1 MRQLRCLGVMETVH
15 IRRLGFPIRV
25 KFDSFLE
32 RFVKSSVLIANDA
45 QFVILE

>member
-32 RFVKSSVLIANDA
+32 RFVSPKCSDSLICK
-45 QFVILE
+45 